1 MGPILTKD
9 NLDQYLDWNDCPWG
23 AADLLYERLPM
34 LTIRNYISCE
44 DDATWPL
51 CWMPGVGL
59 RRGLTL
65 CIDFLRAW
73 QAFRPVAAR
82 TIQKRLT
89 AEVPGQ
95 VLRVQRAI
103 RDRLKVRSIQRV
115 NGGKA
120 DTLVNVMADA
130 VAAVSACKDPE
141 RRNPM
146 LGSKVMHFFF
156 PEFFPV
162 WDTAYVEAGLRWL
175 EQKGAIELVSG
186 SNMPTPPT
194 HCSPAAATYAQ
205 YVRLLIAEL
214 RAQAASLEQVGDHFI
229 ERATRDYHDKSLR
242 VMVEHNVADLT
253 PILFE
258 LCLIGYARKEGAF
271 S

>member
-9 NLDQYLDWNDCPWG
+9 NLDQYLDWKDCPWG

-34 LTIRNYISCE
+34 LTIRNYISCKE
-44 DDATWPL
+44 DATWPL
-51 CWMPGVGL
+51 CWTPGVGL
-59 RRGLTL
+59 RRGLAL

-89 AEVPGQ
+89 AEVPGR

-103 RDRLKVRSIQRV
+103 RDHLKGRSIQGI
-115 NGGKA
+115 GGEKTDA
-120 DTLVNVMADA
+120 LVNVMADA
-130 VAAVSACKDPE
+130 VAEVSACKDPE

-146 LGSKVMHFFF
+146 LGSKVLHFFF

-175 EQKGAIELVSG
+175 KQKGAIELVS
-186 SNMPTPPT
+186 PPA
-194 HCSPAAATYAQ
+194 HSSPAAETYAQ

-214 RAQAASLEQVGDHFI
+214 QAQGESLEQLGDRFI

-242 VMVEHNVADLT
+242 VMVEHNLADLT

-258 LCLIGYARKEGAF
+258 LCVIGYARERGAF
-271 S
+271 A